1 MSHLQQWIDDEIA
14 LAEPLDTK
22 EREQYQQALSKTF
35 HAAQLRWIDAVDELA
50 EPFRSS
56 LLRRADDLQRAMDH
70 ALNSS
75 LRAWFR
81 DHR

>member
-14 LAEPLDTK
+14 LAEPLDVK
-22 EREQYQQALSKTF
+22 EREQYQEALSKTF
-35 HAAQLRWIDAVDELA
+35 HAAQLRWDDAADELA
-50 EPFRSS
+50 EPFRS
-56 LLRRADDLQRAMDH
+56 LFLRRVDDLQRAMDH

-75 LRAWFR
+75 LRAWLR